1 MWNGFESKEFS
12 FCDRDAII
20 VYPKGECNGRLLLK
34 TEYLWAFP
42 RFDLAMLEQGY
53 YLINMKHKNS
63 WAPDAETHLM
73 AEFVR
78 HCAKE
83 LGTVERCVVEGMSC
97 GGLQAAR
104 FAQLYPQLTAVLY
117 LDAPVLNILSMAG
130 LGRCRG
136 DFVAEFWQG
145 IREAYGVDESTI
157 VNFRE
162 SPIDHMD
169 ILVANKIPMIMV
181 YGDAD
186 HVVIYEENGKVL
198 EDYCRKM
205 GGILENI
212 GKPGCDHHPHGLED
226 PSLVVNFVETH
237 FERV

>member
-1 MWNGFESKEFS
+1 MWNGFESREFT
-12 FCDRDAII
+12 FCDRLATI
-20 VYPKGECNGRLLLK
+20 VYPKGEPVGRMVLK
-34 TEYLWAFP
+34 TEFLNAFP
-42 RFDLAMLEQGY
+42 AFDIAMLERGY

-63 WAPDAETHLM
+63 WAPDPETHLM

-78 HCAKE
+78 HCAGE
-83 LGTVERCVVEGMSC
+83 LGAPERCVVEGMSC

-104 FAQLYPQLTAVLY
+104 FAQLYPELTAVLY

-136 DFVAEFWQG
+136 SFVAGHWQC
-145 IREAYGVDESTI
+145 IQEAYGVDESTI
-157 VNFRE
+157 VNFRH

-169 ILVANKIPMIMV
+169 ILVENRIPMIMV

-198 EDYCRKM
+198 EQYCREK
-205 GGILENI
+205 GGILETI
-212 GKPGCDHHPHGLED
+212 CKPGCDHHPHGLED
-226 PSLVVNFVETH
+226 PSPVAEFVEQH
-237 FERV
+237 FDSR